1 MVLGKEAHCGLM
13 PPDHLAFVE
22 EYSIVAAG
30 FAQFGVRDRRR
41 TRQQSIYQSCFARTV
56 ASHEDDFL
64 SSRDAGGEVAY
75 YRNVA
80 VRLAH
85 VFHFQDVLSRGTLLL
100 EFEIGALDV
109 RLCQFGHLQPLYF
122 LAAG

>member
-1 MVLGKEAHCGLM
+1 MVLGKEADCGFV

-30 FAQFGVRDRRR
+30 FTQLGVRDRRR
-41 TRQQSIYQSCFARTV
+41 TRQQSIYQSGFARAV

-64 SSRDAGGEVAY
+64 SSRDAGGKVAY
-75 YRNVA
+75 YRRGA

-85 VFHFQDVLSRGTLLL
+85 AYYFQDVLSRRTLLL
-100 EFEIGALDV
+100 ELEIGALDV
-109 RLCQFGHLQPLYF
+109 
-122 LAAG
+122 